1 MATVQGMQEA
11 QAALRAVERAAKAGG
26 PLERVV
32 GYVATRLHRYAMSVT
47 HVDSGELKGA
57 HRVRMAGTRAE
68 IYLDPDAVND
78 YGQRP
83 AEYGVYEHDRGGS
96 HAFYRRTVDEV
107 GQQTLNEAANMLR
120 RYLP

>member
-11 QAALRAVERAAKAGG
+11 QAALRQVERAAKAGG

-32 GYVATRLHRYAMSVT
+32 GYAATRLHRYAVGIT

-68 IYLDPDAVND
+68 IYIAPDAAND
-78 YGQRP
+78 HGQRP
-83 AEYGVYEHDRGGS
+83 AEYGVYEHERGGD
-96 HAFYRRTVDEV
+96 HAFYRRTVDEM
-107 GQQTLNEAANMLR
+107 GQQTLNDAAAMLR